1 MGFNSNEPFQKV
13 MIVLLKMGAASKSFG
28 KISLEAI
35 THDTFFQYVV
45 SDQGRDKDYR
55 YFFYNMWSQ
64 IEALTRG
71 RSVKERRG
79 LIFYGERGQ
88 KKGASNRRVIS

>member
-13 MIVLLKMGAASKSFG
+13 MIVLLKMDAASKSFG

-35 THDTFFQYVV
+35 IHDTFFQYVV
-45 SDQGRDKDYR
+45 SDQGRDKDHR

-71 RSVKERRG
+71 SVKERRG
-79 LIFYGERGQ
+79 LIFYGERRQ
-88 KKGASNRRVIS
+88 KKRGI